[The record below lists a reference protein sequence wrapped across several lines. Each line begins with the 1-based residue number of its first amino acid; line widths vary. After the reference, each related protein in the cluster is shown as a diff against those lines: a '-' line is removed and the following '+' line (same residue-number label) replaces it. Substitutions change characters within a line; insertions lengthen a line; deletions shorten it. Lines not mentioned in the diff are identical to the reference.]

1 MRQSTH
7 SPQMTSTFRTRG
19 HSSAE
24 LATDNRKTRAQVARL
39 ARVKATAERQN
50 AVSAELLQAVHA
62 RDTFIAIA
70 AHELRNAMTP
80 IHGHVEYMLTIG
92 RQRDDRGY
100 PKAVIIALERLAGLI
115 GEYIRRATTLL
126 DISRITAGKLR
137 AELSVVDF
145 SGIIRQVV
153 HRHQVAAQRSRCRLE
168 TNIEPN
174 VSGLLDDLAVQQIA
188 DNLLSNAIKYGAGG
202 PIEVSLVRHST
213 TARLIVRDHGIGI
226 SENDQAR
233 IFDAFERAVTQ
244 REHSG
249 FGVGLWVTRQLVDAM
264 SGEIHVTSRPA
275 QGATFTVTLPLSP
288 T

>member
-1 MRQSTH
+1 
-7 SPQMTSTFRTRG
+7 MTSAFGTQS
-19 HSSAE
+19 HPSAE
-24 LATDNRKTRAQVARL
+24 LATANRKAGAQFARL
-39 ARVKATAERQN
+39 ARVKAAAESQN
-50 AVSAELLQAVHA
+50 AVSAELIKAVHA

-80 IHGHVEYMLTIG
+80 ILGHVEYMLAIG
-92 RQRDDRGY
+92 RHRDDSGY

-115 GEYIRRATTLL
+115 GEYNRRATTLL
-126 DISRITAGKLR
+126 DISRINAGKHR
-137 AELSVVDF
+137 AELSFVDL
-145 SGIIRQVV
+145 SGIIRQYV

-168 TNIEPN
+168 TNIEDDI
-174 VSGLLDDLAVQQIA
+174 SGLLDDLAVQQIA
-188 DNLLSNAIKYGAGG
+188 DNLLSNAVKYGAGG
-202 PIEVSLVRHST
+202 PIEVSLVRHGT

-233 IFDAFERAVTQ
+233 IFGSFERAVTR

-249 FGVGLWVTRQLVDAM
+249 FGIGLWVTRQLVDAM
-264 SGEIHVTSRPA
+264 CGEIHVTSRPT